1 MYRSLAA
8 TLLAACALAAQQAPF
23 DVEAMLRLKRI
34 SEPRV
39 APDGQSVAFT
49 VGTVDPDNNITH
61 RQIYLSALQGGA
73 PHAVTTEGDN
83 ERPRWSPDSKTIAFI
98 STRSGTS
105 QIWLMNASG
114 GDQRQLT
121 MLHTGAEG
129 VIWSPDGRNLVFTSE
144 VYPECKDDAC
154 NQLHLE
160 ADRSN
165 PVKARIYDTL
175 LYRHWTQWKTGR
187 RKHLMVIP
195 VTGGEARDLTP
206 GDLDIPPFSLDGGED
221 YAISPDGTE
230 LCYVANGDAVLA
242 TSTNSDLFTVPL
254 AGGETKKITINPGAD
269 VGPLYSPDGKYLA
282 YRSQQRAGYES
293 DRWRLLL
300 IERATGRVI
309 PLTEGTDRWV
319 ESYAWTPDSSQ
330 IFFVTGDRG
339 RTTLQ
344 RISPLGGA
352 ARIVIAGG
360 GQLGDVQFTAD
371 GKTLIYTEN
380 RLTQPTEIF
389 TVQSNGG
396 SPVPLTRL
404 NEPLLAGYHLP
415 RAEEAWIESTDKT
428 PIHYFLLKPPGFT
441 AGRKYPVIVLIH
453 GGPQGAWGESWTYR
467 WNAQIF
473 AAAGYLVVMPNPRG
487 STGYGQKFI
496 DEINGDWGGKPY
508 DDIMAV
514 VDKVAVLPYA
524 DGDRMAAAGASY
536 GGYMVDWILGHTNRF
551 KCLVSHAGVFDL
563 RSMFGAT
570 EELWFPLWEFQGTPW
585 DNPEMY
591 ARWSPSFFVKD
602 FRTPTLVSHGEMD
615 FRVPYSQ
622 GLQLFTSLQLRQVP
636 SRLLIFPDEGHWIN
650 KPRNSML
657 WYKTVL
663 DWINRWTRPAPP
675 VAAPPPAAPA
685 APAAAP
691 PG

>member
-1 MYRSLAA
+1 MFRTFAA
-8 TLLAACALAAQQAPF
+8 VLLAACALAAQQAPF
-23 DVEAMLRLKRI
+23 DVEAMLRLRRI
-34 SEPRV
+34 SEPQV
-39 APDGQSVAFT
+39 APGGQSVAFT
-49 VGTVDPDNNITH
+49 VQTVDPDHNTTH
-61 RQIYLSALQGGA
+61 RQIYLTALDGA
-73 PHAVTTEGDN
+73 APRAVTTEGGN

-105 QIWLMNASG
+105 QIWLMDADGAN
-114 GDQRQLT
+114 QRQLT
-121 MLHTGAEG
+121 MLRTGAEG

-154 NQLHLE
+154 NQLRLE
-160 ADRSN
+160 ADRLN

-175 LYRHWTQWKTGR
+175 LYRHWTQWRSER
-187 RKHLMVIP
+187 RKHLMVVP
-195 VTGGEARDLTP
+195 LTGGEARDLTP

-269 VGPLYSPDGKYLA
+269 VGPLYSPDGRYLA

-293 DRWRLLL
+293 DRWRLMLL
-300 IERATGRVI
+300 ERATGKVTPI
-309 PLTEGTDRWV
+309 TEGTDRWV

-360 GQLGDVQFTAD
+360 GQLGDVQFTSD

-389 TVQSNGG
+389 KVLSNGG

-404 NEPLLAGYHLP
+404 NQPLLADYQLP
-415 RAEEAWIESTDKT
+415 RAEEAWVESADKT

-441 AGRKYPVIVLIH
+441 ASHKYPVVVLIH
-453 GGPQGAWGESWTYR
+453 GGPQGAWGESWSYR

-514 VDKVAVLPYA
+514 VDTVAALPYA
-524 DGDRMAAAGASY
+524 DGERMAAAGASY

-570 EELWFPLWEFQGTPW
+570 DELWFPLWEFHGTPW

-591 ARWSPSFFVKD
+591 ARWSPSYFVKD

-615 FRVPYSQ
+615 FRVPYAQ

-636 SRLLIFPDEGHWIN
+636 SRLLIFPDEGHWVS

-675 VAAPPPAAPA
+675 VSAPPTAAPTPPATM
-685 APAAAP
+685 P